1 MATKIHGIPKIAVV
15 TGSSGGIGSALCRL
29 LAAKGIAVVLVD
41 RNLQKSQ
48 TLAAALNLERAG
60 SALASFSVDLASHSD
75 IKRLAAEILAAY
87 PRIDYLF
94 NNAGVLTETLEFS
107 GHGNE
112 LHFEVNTLAPL
123 QLIDRLRPA
132 LKNAGAA
139 AIVNTSAGIS
149 LQVKELNWDEL
160 VKPAKFSK
168 LFGPYTK
175 SKEALNVLTAALAPE
190 LNTDNIV
197 IRASDPGPTN
207 TALTKGAGTPLWM
220 RAFYWLLPTP
230 DKSAK
235 KILDAAFPAG
245 WGTKTGIFI
254 SNHKIGTL
262 PTALADRA
270 FQSDFL
276 LKCRERADEQ

>member
-1 MATKIHGIPKIAVV
+1 MRSQQIAVV
-15 TGSSGGIGSALCRL
+15 TGASGGIGSALCRQ
-29 LAAKGIAVVLVD
+29 LAAKGIGVVLID

-48 TLAAALNLERAG
+48 AFAAALNRELSG
-60 SALASFSVDLASHSD
+60 SALAAFSVDLASHGD

-87 PRIDYLF
+87 PRINYLF
-94 NNAGVLTETLEFS
+94 NNAGVLTETLQFS
-107 GHGNE
+107 EHGNE

-139 AIVNTSAGIS
+139 AVVNTSAGIS

-160 VKPAKFSK
+160 VKPVTFSK

-190 LNTDNIV
+190 LLADNIV

-207 TALTKGAGTPLWM
+207 TALTKGAGTPFWM
-220 RAFYWLLPTP
+220 RVFYWLLPTP

-235 KILDAAFPAG
+235 KILDAAFPAT
-245 WGTKTGIFI
+245 WGTKAGIVI
-254 SNHKIGTL
+254 SNHKIQAL
-262 PTALADRA
+262 PATLADRA

-276 LKCRERADEQ
+276 RRCRKRADQ